1 MSDANV
7 VVLSGNLTR
16 RPELRFTPS
25 GAAVSDFGLA
35 SNRKYGKGDDQKE
48 EVCFVDVTVFGSTAE
63 AVASHLDKGRKVVV
77 EGRLQFRTWETELGQ
92 KRSKLEVVAERVNF
106 MPQGNQNGNGDGNAA
121 GAPKKAVK
129 K

>member
-16 RPELRFTPS
+16 RPELRYTPS

-63 AVASHLDKGRKVVV
+63 AVATHLAKGRKVVV
-77 EGRLQFRTWETELGQ
+77 EGRLQFRTWETEIGQ

-106 MPQGNQNGNGDGNAA
+106 MPQGNQNGNGDGKAA
-121 GAPKKAVK
+121 GAPKQASK